1 MTKTKTTLTDLNE
14 LLFEQLERLTNGDL
28 EGDALK
34 REIRRSKAVSDL
46 GGKIIENGNLMLN
59 ARKHIDEYGL
69 SGNAAIPVL
78 GIGRGDK

>member
-34 REIRRSKAVSDL
+34 REIRRSKAVSEL
-46 GGKIIENGNLMLN
+46 GGKIIENGTLMLN
-59 ARKHIDEYGL
+59 ARKHLDEYGI
-69 SGNAAIPVL
+69 SDNGAIPVL
-78 GIGRGDK
+78 GIGRGEC